1 MDGNVIRRSNKPG
14 SFRAL
19 RDSYF
24 FRRNTLGILFVL
36 PALLFLLI
44 FIVYPV
50 LYNVFLSFTNA
61 TLTKDTFKYVAFKNY
76 IKLFKSANFLRYLK
90 NNVVWTVFSVIGQL
104 ALGLAFALI
113 ITKRVHGGT
122 LLRSILL
129 VPYVVP
135 AVSISLLTRWLCN
148 SQYGIITLFLN
159 RIGAIPP
166 SFSPISLPSYAMA
179 TVIIVNTWRSYPFPM
194 LIYWAALKGID
205 QEIYEAAVVD
215 GANKFQSFLYIT
227 LPQLRNTTLTLA
239 ILRIAWTATYFDL
252 IWMVTGGGPAGSTT
266 HLPIMIYQNSFG
278 TFQTGYAAAVSVVLG
293 LMLFVFVIYYVKHS
307 GNVETSY

>member
-1 MDGNVIRRSNKPG
+1 MDGNAIRRNNDRGGIKS
-14 SFRAL
+14 L
-19 RDSYF
+19 LDSYF
-24 FRRNTLGILFVL
+24 FRRNMLGILFVL
-36 PALLFLLI
+36 PALLFLVFFVL
-44 FIVYPV
+44 YPV
-50 LYNVFLSFTNA
+50 LYNVFLSLTNA
-61 TLTKDTFKYVAFKNY
+61 TLSKDTFKFVGLKNY
-76 IKLFKSANFLRYLK
+76 VKLFKSTNFLRYLK
-90 NNVVWTVFSVIGQL
+90 NNIIWTVFSVIGQL

-113 ITKRVHGGT
+113 ITKRVRGGT
-122 LLRSILL
+122 FLRSILL

-159 RIGAIPP
+159 KIGAVPN
-166 SFSPISLPSYAMA
+166 SYSPLSLPGYAMA

-215 GANKFQSFLYIT
+215 GANKYQSFLYVT

-252 IWMVTGGGPAGSTT
+252 IWMVTGGGPAGTTT

-293 LMLFVFVIYYVKHS
+293 LMLIVFVIYYVRQS

>member
-1 MDGNVIRRSNKPG
+1 MYENAIRRNNDRGGVKT
-14 SFRAL
+14 L
-19 RDSYF
+19 LDSYF
-24 FRRNTLGILFVL
+24 FRRNMLGILFVL
-36 PALLFLLI
+36 PALLFLI
-44 FIVYPV
+44 FFVLYPV

-61 TLTKDTFKYVAFKNY
+61 TLSKDTFKFVGLKNY
-76 IKLFKSANFLRYLK
+76 IKLFKSANFRRYLT
-90 NNVVWTVFSVIGQL
+90 NNIIWTVFSVIGQL

-113 ITKRVHGGT
+113 ITKRVRGGT
-122 LLRSILL
+122 FLRSILL

-159 RIGAIPP
+159 KIGAV
-166 SFSPISLPSYAMA
+166 PISYSPLSLPGYAMA

-205 QEIYEAAVVD
+205 QQIYEAAVVD
-215 GANKFQSFLYIT
+215 GASKFQSFLYIT

-252 IWMVTGGGPAGSTT
+252 IWMVTGGGPAGTTT

-293 LMLFVFVIYYVKHS
+293 LMLIVFVIYYVKHS